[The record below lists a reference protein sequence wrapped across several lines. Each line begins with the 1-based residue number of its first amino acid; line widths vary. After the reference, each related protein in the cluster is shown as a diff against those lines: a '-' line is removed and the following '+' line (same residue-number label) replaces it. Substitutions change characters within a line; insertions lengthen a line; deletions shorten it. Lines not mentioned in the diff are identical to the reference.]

1 MNAIPTLRDGVTVLR
16 PIRVRDAR
24 ALERELI
31 ASRTWL
37 RPWEATSPVAPM
49 SWDTKGSIRGLLAA
63 ARGGQGL
70 PFIIETEGRLA
81 GQLNVS
87 GMSYGSLSSA
97 TIGYW
102 VGEGFA
108 GRGLTPTAV
117 ALATDHIFFTVGLHR
132 MEICIRPENVA
143 SLRVVEKLGF
153 RYEGLRRPLHPHT
166 NGDWTQ
172 NHFCFAAPP
181 RGSTRIGC
189 CTRLDASRA
198 VPEAQRPTCRR
209 VEPSDRGPS
218 GAPPAVRPAARPAYN
233 APRIPGRPAKAP
245 RVVTKSGRSVENV
258 WRRHKRFESRAQPP
272 HLWLLYPGN
281 PMWLAVGS

>member
-31 ASRTWL
+31 ESRTWL

-49 SWDTKGSIRGLLAA
+49 SWDTKGSIRSLLAA
-63 ARGGQGL
+63 ARAGQGL

-87 GMSYGSLSSA
+87 GMSYGSLASA

-102 VGEGFA
+102 VGEQYA

-117 ALATDHIFFTVGLHR
+117 ALATDHVFFTVGLHR
-132 MEICIRPENVA
+132 MEICIRPENAA

-153 RYEGLRRPLHPHT
+153 RYEGLRRRYIHI
-166 NGDWTQ
+166 NNDWRD
-172 NHFCFAAPP
+172 HFCFALTVEEVPTGVLQ
-181 RGSTRIGC
+181 RW
-189 CTRLDASRA
+189 RA
-198 VPEAQRPTCRR
+198 GRVPEGAATVPEA
-209 VEPSDRGPS
+209 DLD
-218 GAPPAVRPAARPAYN
+218 AARRGLPL
-233 APRIPGRPAKAP
+233 P
-245 RVVTKSGRSVENV
+245 
-258 WRRHKRFESRAQPP
+258 
-272 HLWLLYPGN
+272 
-281 PMWLAVGS
+281 